1 MSEKATLKI
10 RSNNEFFTH
19 SIVELN
25 GKSFPVRKLK
35 LEGDIHSPWIVTA
48 EFFISELD
56 VELESTKLTILDKG
70 EEKK

>member
-1 MSEKATLKI
+1 MNEKATLKI
-10 RSNNEFFTH
+10 RSDNELFTH

-25 GKSFPVRKLK
+25 GKAFPVRKLK
-35 LEGDIHSPWIVTA
+35 LEGGIHSPWIVNA

-70 EEKK
+70 EDKK